1 MNFIEVKNQ
10 AEENVGVSAL
20 AERICN
26 ALIEGKKALWLVS
39 GGSNIPIAVKVM
51 RIIKSEGGISEKKL
65 GNLTVTLMDE
75 RYGPVG
81 HADSN
86 WKQLMDSGFSF
97 SDINTMPVLTGLG
110 LEETES
116 EWASQIKKV
125 FASKAVIMGQFGMGS
140 DGHIAGILPNSPA
153 VSESGLVSAYQSEK
167 FTRITLTF
175 ETLKKIDVAYL
186 FAFGDSKKE
195 QIKKLHDSENDSKNI
210 SLAEQ
215 PAQILK
221 SLKEVYIYCN

>member
-10 AEENVGVSAL
+10 DENNIGVSAL

-26 ALIEGKKALWLVS
+26 SLMRGKKVLWLVS

-51 RIIKSEGGISEKKL
+51 RAIKGEGGISEKKL

-75 RYGPVG
+75 RYGSVG

-110 LEETES
+110 LEETQN
-116 EWASQIKKV
+116 EWSRQIKKAFV
-125 FASKAVIMGQFGMGS
+125 LRAVIIGQFGMGS
-140 DGHIAGILPNSPA
+140 DGHIAAILPNSPA

-175 ETLKKIDVAYL
+175 EAIKKIDVAYL
-186 FAFGDSKKE
+186 FAFGDSKKG
-195 QIKKLHDSENDSKNI
+195 QIDRLCDSENDDKDI